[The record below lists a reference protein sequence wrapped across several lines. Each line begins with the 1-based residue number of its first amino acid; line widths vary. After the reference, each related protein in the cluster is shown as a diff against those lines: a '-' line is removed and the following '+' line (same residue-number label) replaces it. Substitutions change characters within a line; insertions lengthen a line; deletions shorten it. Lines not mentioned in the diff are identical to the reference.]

1 MITNQQPTSLVQPT
15 WEISEKAI
23 YSQNQQV
30 KGYKAI
36 FRNDDNGILNV
47 CKSSYTPTT
56 NARFIESVE
65 RMSNVTGFP
74 IRSYSEYEGGR
85 KILAFLECTEPIQ
98 VQGYD
103 FQDYMMIGN
112 SHDSSTGFFIGN
124 SSKMI
129 RCSNRFSKIFRQ
141 LQVNHTKN
149 NDVKI
154 EQLLRYFETFTNERK
169 ALFASMDKM
178 ASIKID
184 DSLKT
189 ALIERIA
196 GMTNEERLGT
206 KELSTRKANII
217 NDIWKSVDTECLTL
231 GDNAFGLFNG
241 ITHYTTHTKKTSQPV
256 FGNCLGGLARI
267 NAQAFEFCEAL

>member
-1 MITNQQPTSLVQPT
+1 MQIITTPASTAPIS
-15 WEISEKAI
+15 WEIVEKPI
-23 YSQNQQV
+23 YANNKPLSR
-30 KGYKAI
+30 YKAI
-36 FRNDDNGILNV
+36 FRNDNNEILNV
-47 CKSSYTPTT
+47 CKTSYTPTN
-56 NARFIESVE
+56 NARFTEIVE

-74 IRSYSEYEGGR
+74 IKSYDEFQGGR
-85 KILAFLECTEPIQ
+85 KVLAYLECTEPIQ

-103 FQDYMMIGN
+103 FEDFMVIGN

-149 NDVKI
+149 QDVKI

-206 KELSTRKANII
+206 KELSTRKTNII
-217 NDIWKSVDTECLTL
+217 NDIWKSVDTECLAL

-241 ITHYTTHTKKTSQPV
+241 ITHYTTHTKKSETC
-256 FGNCLGGLARI
+256 FGNVLGGLARI